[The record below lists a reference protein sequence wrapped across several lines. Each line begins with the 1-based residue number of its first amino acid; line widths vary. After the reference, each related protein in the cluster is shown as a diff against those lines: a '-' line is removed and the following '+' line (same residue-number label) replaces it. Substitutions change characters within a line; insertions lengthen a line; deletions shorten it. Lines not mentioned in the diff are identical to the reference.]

1 MKNYTLFLFFLI
13 VCISSIYG
21 QVPKDS
27 VTMEYYR
34 GRYLFYQGP
43 KTLTMNEVVK
53 IFHSNEQAFE
63 EIKSAR
69 ATSTFATIIMG
80 AGTMLIG
87 WPIGNLIDGS
97 TMQF

>member
-1 MKNYTLFLFFLI
+1 
-13 VCISSIYG
+13 
-21 QVPKDS
+21 
-27 VTMEYYR
+27 
-34 GRYLFYQGP
+34 
-43 KTLTMNEVVK
+43 MNEVVK